1 MLAFSKY
8 QGLGN
13 DFLILEGRSH
23 QLAANIVDPDP
34 AWMGEP
40 RVDYCV

>member
-13 DFLILEGRSH
+13 DFLIFEGRAH
-23 QLAANIVDPDP
+23 QLAANIVDPIRLDP
-34 AWMGEP
+34 GP
-40 RVDYCV
+40 L